1 MSNLAT
7 ISRPVP
13 ENLARRLQSAA
24 ADLADTTF
32 DDLGMR
38 EIARLTGIP
47 RATLY
52 YHFSGKDDLIGFLL
66 RAMLEDLH
74 EAVATAVAL
83 DTDLAGRLRAV
94 VHAQFAHLATNPPMS
109 RLLFM
114 NIGKL
119 ERLQLIAAGIEA
131 GFCGPVRGLLAEGVA
146 SGELAP
152 HDPEVTATAVY
163 GAVTILGLEALLHRG
178 DIDATALTAATFP
191 LFWSG
196 VAREAAT

>member
-1 MSNLAT
+1 
-7 ISRPVP
+7 
-13 ENLARRLQSAA
+13 
-24 ADLADTTF
+24 
-32 DDLGMR
+32 
-38 EIARLTGIP
+38 
-47 RATLY
+47 
-52 YHFSGKDDLIGFLL
+52 
-66 RAMLEDLH
+66 
-74 EAVATAVAL
+74 
-83 DTDLAGRLRAV
+83 
-94 VHAQFAHLATNPPMS
+94 MS

-131 GFCGPVRGLLAEGVA
+131 GFRGPVRGLLAEGDA

-152 HDPEVTATAVY
+152 HHPEVTATAVY